1 MSKPFVDCDNPN
13 FNSWFEKRGKGGGG
27 GGDENWAHSKPAP
40 CQRMMKDG

>member
-13 FNSWFEKRGKGGGG
+13 FNSWFEKRGRRG

-40 CQRMMKDG
+40 TKEP